1 MTDRYCVIGRDVSR
15 SPSPAM
21 MNAAFAESGIDAV
34 YGQVSVDEDKFPAE
48 FSDLMNRGFRGM
60 NVTIPFKAS
69 VIPSLAGLDAV
80 ATRIQAVNT
89 VKRED
94 EEEERRGYFGHNTDP
109 DGIVGPLKKRLG
121 RAAPGGGRAG
131 ERGGGGRGASLDLR
145 NAMLIGAGGAARA
158 FCEAMNRIGVVDVAV
173 AVRDV
178 GRASPFAQEME
189 KAFPRMNLTLA
200 PIEDLRHLNHDLVFN
215 ASPMGMGGGDPLPR
229 ELKRILPGT
238 KLVFDAVYRP
248 RETALLVE
256 AARNGA
262 EVIYGEEM
270 LLHQGMAAFKLWTG
284 HEAPEGVMQR
294 ALGGSSGREETE
306 GASRSIQGDLEQRDE
321 DSGR

>member
-1 MTDRYCVIGRDVSR
+1 MTDQYCVIGRDVSR

-21 MNAAFAESGIDAV
+21 MNAAFAASGIDAV
-34 YGQVSVDEDKFPAE
+34 YGQVSVGEDKFAAE
-48 FSDLMNRGFRGM
+48 FSGLMNRGFRGM
-60 NVTIPFKAS
+60 NVTIPFKTI
-69 VIPSLAGLDAV
+69 VIPSLTGLDGV

-94 EEEERRGYFGHNTDP
+94 GEERGGYFGHNTDP
-109 DGIVGPLKKRLG
+109 DGIVEPLKKKLE
-121 RAAPGGGRAG
+121 RAASGTGRGGREEG
-131 ERGGGGRGASLDLR
+131 PKSPLDLR
-145 NAMLIGAGGAARA
+145 NALLIGAGGAARA
-158 FCEAMNRIGVVDVAV
+158 FFEAMNRIGCVDVAV

-178 GRASPFAQEME
+178 GRASSFAQEME

-200 PIEDLRHLNHDLVFN
+200 PMDDLRHLNHDLVFN
-215 ASPMGMGGGDPLPR
+215 ASPMGTGGGGRLPG

-248 RETALLVE
+248 RETELLVE
-256 AARNGA
+256 AARNGS

-284 HEAPEGVMQR
+284 HDAPEDVMRR
-294 ALGGSSGREETE
+294 ALGGGSGPEGTGPSQTVQVDLERKKDEVSGR
-306 GASRSIQGDLEQRDE
+306 
-321 DSGR
+321 